1 MQPTDQELAKVRA
14 EILALGSASKQTE
27 RSLSQQADVL
37 KNLRSQAEI
46 GGALYRKLTSDIDK
60 LKAASQGLSGAGQQG
75 AQGIDKVSN
84 ASKTATA
91 ALDGQIKMLARLQ
104 GSLAK
109 GGEGYRAIGRE
120 IDALKAKAA
129 SLDLSKLNVPGIAGT
144 VAGRAAGGVT
154 GAIGQIVQLRQ
165 ELSRSNPGRVALT
178 AEGLATAGLV
188 GTAGAG
194 VAAGIG
200 GVAGGLGG
208 LSGQLD
214 AIASKAAALPSVLR
228 PLGDLLSSPAASA
241 GQAVAQWG
249 SQLAAAQAKLAAL
262 SGPFAAIG
270 KAVASVG
277 PESAAALGTASLAIA
292 VIYDTLEK
300 RAKKAKN
307 DLDTSFR
314 EISKS
319 ANKAL
324 QEISSIFDKNPNER
338 IAALQ
343 ELRNRNLAR
352 LGESQPES
360 LDARQAANAV
370 VSAEREIAKIKESQ
384 NQLIEQAKDRQNAAT
399 AAQRQALDVARRRL
413 EVQRQTTAEIKAERQ
428 AYQQDRAIAGSI
440 RRNQERLT
448 RETAAAE
455 PARIAEEAAK
465 EAQRQALDIARQ
477 RLEAQRQITAQVLA
491 EKEAYQQSRAIAGS
505 IRRNQERVA
514 REDAAAAPAR
524 AAQEAALAAQRQA
537 LEVARQRLEV
547 QRQTTAQVRAERE
560 AYAQD
565 RAIAGSIRRN
575 QERVAREQQDL
586 ARRAS
591 AAYPAPS
598 VLALPAAGQTSF
610 RGMVDA
616 RGIGGGARTL
626 SNFETAGTRD
636 VVGTAMGS
644 LPRALQDSKQASDR
658 AKQSLRDLFI
668 EIDRARQASNGSIS
682 SLQRQRTAWDALRN
696 AVNPAAPAYEK
707 ARRQIELLDNR
718 LKQLSG
724 TQEKVQRQSIGRE
737 AIGAAFG
744 TLATGGG
751 LQGAA
756 GALAGGLA
764 FSGGAGGALAG
775 AGITAVAAGGA
786 LAARVGVQAET
797 AEVRLRALTDQ
808 FGEFNQAQ
816 LAATRIAGTLRIS
829 QIEAAD
835 GLSQLYAALRPTGVT
850 LREIEDAFI
859 GFTAAARVSGS
870 TVAESSAALLQLRQA
885 LGSGVLQGDE
895 LRSLR
900 EQAPLA
906 AQAIAR
912 EMGVTIGE
920 LKALGSEGKI
930 TTDIVLRALATLKNE
945 NLGKLNQQFNTSAQA
960 LKDLQIATENL
971 GRSIARVFGPTTVEI
986 LKSFTDSL
994 QSAVDVFNSLTGDRA
1009 ADERIQ
1015 IRIRARQQAER
1026 DTNARPFAWWDS
1038 GGRQR
1043 FFEQRERQ
1051 LVQQYQRDQ
1060 PSTAGASNLTQQQ
1073 RDAQA
1078 DAARERAA
1086 GRERAMQAEG
1096 EKARKKADEDRE
1108 DALKRQFDLE
1118 MRLGDIRLQTEKR
1131 LAEFREQS
1139 LRRAQQLEQDIRD
1152 QREQA
1157 DRRMDRLTFNLR
1169 GQEEDRALRAEI
1181 QRAREAGMPTEGLE
1195 LRLSAQQEMRRA
1207 ITDVDDINNNL
1218 QDNYKTLNRSI
1229 KQLATD
1235 YSEGL
1240 RDVVQQGAE
1249 ATTDALRD
1257 AQRQVQQGQV
1267 TGGAIR
1273 GGAVTSRTRDPDAE
1287 RTGWDIVHPGGR
1299 GAAIRTPVALTITGT
1314 GFQGRGAG
1322 STGRGYGNWITG
1334 EFQLGGK
1341 SYELLIGHF
1350 DRIDVAKGMQVP
1362 AGTALGTQ
1370 GITGRTFGTHATTH
1384 VNPLR
1389 GATVADAW
1397 SALDQLT
1404 RVWERGGGI
1413 AGPAP
1418 APMPPGATATAPA
1431 PQLRPQDLA
1440 APNQAQVTAAAR
1452 GLMDLQGRSAR
1463 VEGVSI
1469 LGGLLDN
1476 RIANFSENTKELTDQ
1491 ANATRQQLENYQR
1504 QQVLIRGGLS
1514 PEISKMRVEAERKL
1528 ETERNYL
1535 QVLEQ
1540 VVIDEMRSKELTD
1553 YQKKGYEDLLT
1564 RIRDRRSNQLAI
1576 VDGMVKEQQQ
1586 LDRLTQAYEEKRQ
1599 LVEGIAGSI
1608 GEGIAGS
1615 IDLLINGTENWG
1627 ASLREIAAGVL
1638 QDIAQQLARIY
1649 IVQPATSGLQ
1659 RLLQNLIGGGR
1670 FGAGYFNPTTGLG
1683 AAGPNFGFANG
1694 GIMTS
1699 AGPLPLRAYSAG
1711 GIANSPQLALFGE
1724 GRRPEAFVPLP
1735 DGRRIPVALQ
1745 GGSQGGSVVNVTVN
1759 AQGSAV
1765 QGNDNRSERL
1775 GRVVAQAIQEEM
1787 IRQRRPGGL
1796 LSAV

>member
-1 MQPTDQELAKVRA
+1 MNLDTAIRLTAQVQGANNIRGLA
-14 EILALGSASKQTE
+14 
-27 RSLSQQADVL
+27 QQF
-37 KNLRSQAEI
+37 Q
-46 GGALYRKLTSDIDK
+46 
-60 LKAASQGLSGAGQQG
+60 QLSGASQ
-75 AQGIDKVSN
+75 VSGRQ
-84 ASKTATA
+84 
-91 ALDGQIKMLARLQ
+91 LDRLYTET
-104 GSLAK
+104 K
-109 GGEGYRAIGRE
+109 
-120 IDALKAKAA
+120 K
-129 SLDLSKLNVPGIAGT
+129 LSA
-144 VAGRAAGGVT
+144 AAGGS
-154 GAIGQIVQLRQ
+154 INSLRQ
-165 ELSRSNPGRVALT
+165 QRTALLTIRDALEPTSRRFQMLT
-178 AEGLATAGLV
+178 RDVE
-188 GTAGAG
+188 
-194 VAAGIG
+194 
-200 GVAGGLGG
+200 
-208 LSGQLD
+208 
-214 AIASKAAALPSVLR
+214 
-228 PLGDLLSSPAASA
+228 
-241 GQAVAQWG
+241 
-249 SQLAAAQAKLAAL
+249 
-262 SGPFAAIG
+262 
-270 KAVASVG
+270 
-277 PESAAALGTASLAIA
+277 
-292 VIYDTLEK
+292 
-300 RAKKAKN
+300 
-307 DLDTSFR
+307 
-314 EISKS
+314 
-319 ANKAL
+319 
-324 QEISSIFDKNPNER
+324 
-338 IAALQ
+338 
-343 ELRNRNLAR
+343 
-352 LGESQPES
+352 
-360 LDARQAANAV
+360 
-370 VSAEREIAKIKESQ
+370 
-384 NQLIEQAKDRQNAAT
+384 
-399 AAQRQALDVARRRL
+399 ALDQHLKRL
-413 EVQRQTTAEIKAERQ
+413 NGTQ
-428 AYQQDRAIAGSI
+428 
-440 RRNQERLT
+440 
-448 RETAAAE
+448 RETANT
-455 PARIAEEAAK
+455 
-465 EAQRQALDIARQ
+465 Q
-477 RLEAQRQITAQVLA
+477 
-491 EKEAYQQSRAIAGS
+491 
-505 IRRNQERVA
+505 
-514 REDAAAAPAR
+514 
-524 AAQEAALAAQRQA
+524 
-537 LEVARQRLEV
+537 
-547 QRQTTAQVRAERE
+547 
-560 AYAQD
+560 
-565 RAIAGSIRRN
+565 
-575 QERVAREQQDL
+575 
-586 ARRAS
+586 
-591 AAYPAPS
+591 
-598 VLALPAAGQTSF
+598 
-610 RGMVDA
+610 
-616 RGIGGGARTL
+616 RGIGRQ
-626 SNFETAGTRD
+626 
-636 VVGTAMGS
+636 VVGS
-644 LPRALQDSKQASDR
+644 AL
-658 AKQSLRDLFI
+658 
-668 EIDRARQASNGSIS
+668 
-682 SLQRQRTAWDALRN
+682 
-696 AVNPAAPAYEK
+696 
-707 ARRQIELLDNR
+707 
-718 LKQLSG
+718 
-724 TQEKVQRQSIGRE
+724 
-737 AIGAAFG
+737 G

-764 FSGGAGGALAG
+764 FSGGVGGALAG

-786 LAARVGVQAET
+786 LAARVGVQAER

-859 GFTAAARVSGS
+859 GFTAAARVSGA
-870 TVAESSAALLQLRQA
+870 TATESSAALLQLRQA

-960 LKDLQIATENL
+960 LADM
-971 GRSIARVFGPTTVEI
+971 RVALDEFGVSLSRIFGPAGLAIV
-986 LKSFTDSL
+986 KGFTDSL
-994 QSAVDVFNSLTGDRA
+994 RETKALLDFIAQGPEGAARNAIRAGRMPLTAAAFGGTSAVENIFKGSSGVGGVGFTGLREEA
-1009 ADERIQ
+1009 IELARIRRQPVRTVLAELMRNRLERI
-1015 IRIRARQQAER
+1015 E
-1026 DTNARPFAWWDS
+1026 NRP
-1038 GGRQR
+1038 
-1043 FFEQRERQ
+1043 
-1051 LVQQYQRDQ
+1051 
-1060 PSTAGASNLTQQQ
+1060 SNLTQEQ

-1078 DAARERAA
+1078 DAARQRAA

-1096 EKARKKADEDRE
+1096 EKARKKADTDRE

-1118 MRLGDIRLQTEKR
+1118 TRLGDIRLQTEKR

-1157 DRRMDRLTFNLR
+1157 DRRMDRLTSNLR

-1195 LRLSAQQEMRRA
+1195 LRLSAQQEMRRV
-1207 ITDVDDINNNL
+1207 ITDVDDINNSL

-1257 AQRQVQQGQV
+1257 AQRQV
-1267 TGGAIR
+1267 TGAS
-1273 GGAVTSRTRDPDAE
+1273 GGS
-1287 RTGWDIVHPGGR
+1287 
-1299 GAAIRTPVALTITGT
+1299 
-1314 GFQGRGAG
+1314 
-1322 STGRGYGNWITG
+1322 S
-1334 EFQLGGK
+1334 
-1341 SYELLIGHF
+1341 S
-1350 DRIDVAKGMQVP
+1350 
-1362 AGTALGTQ
+1362 
-1370 GITGRTFGTHATTH
+1370 GITGLLQAASSKLGLFAGQTERCADAIRELFKTAGIAIGVTKKAWDGLASGPRLASSFFGSDIGQRINRQQDLRPGDLVGFERTYGSWGRGVQTH
-1384 VNPLR
+1384 VGMYAGNGMMFDHSSRAGLVRRPLNTFAGKFMYGVR
-1389 GATVADAW
+1389 PY
-1397 SALDQLT
+1397 ALMG
-1404 RVWERGGGI
+1404 E
-1413 AGPAP
+1413 
-1418 APMPPGATATAPA
+1418 MPPGATATAPA
-1431 PQLRPQDLA
+1431 PQLRPQDLV

-1476 RIANFSENTKELTDQ
+1476 RIVNFSENTKELTDQ

-1553 YQKKGYEDLLT
+1553 SQKKGYEDLLT
-1564 RIRDRRSNQLAI
+1564 RIRDRLGNQLAI

-1638 QDIAQQLARIY
+1638 QDIAQQLAQVMVVRP
-1649 IVQPATSGLQ
+1649 VVASLTQA
-1659 RLLQNLIGGGR
+1659 
-1670 FGAGYFNPTTGLG
+1670 
-1683 AAGPNFGFANG
+1683 FGFANG
-1694 GIMTS
+1694 GIMS
-1699 AGPLPLRAYSAG
+1699 ADGPLPLRAYSAG